1 MEGKQKRGGG
11 IEEERGRRRI
21 KTRKTEPTITPS
33 VAEEATIAST
43 GDNRACSNGGS
54 QEDEYGGV
62 ERIRI
67 ISRTECG
74 GSS

>member
-1 MEGKQKRGGG
+1 MTN
-11 IEEERGRRRI
+11 I
-21 KTRKTEPTITPS
+21 TTTIS
-33 VAEEATIAST
+33 VAEEANAPSA

-67 ISRTECG
+67 RSRTECG